1 MSQLSGSFTVEIET
15 ARLGREIA
23 SHIIDAFNASGFA
36 DALGEYVAQQVAAQQ
51 VAVQQDPDEDTEQ
64 S

>member
-23 SHIIDAFNASGFA
+23 SHIIDAFNAAGFA
-36 DALGEYVAQQVAAQQ
+36 DALSEYVARQVASDLRQANGN
-51 VAVQQDPDEDTEQ
+51 EDTEQ
-64 S
+64 P

>member
-15 ARLGREIA
+15 TRLGREIA

-36 DALGEYVAQQVAAQQ
+36 DALGEHVARLVAS
-51 VAVQQDPDEDTEQ
+51 DLHGSDGDRSPEQ
-64 S
+64 P

>member
-15 ARLGREIA
+15 TRLGREIA

-36 DALGEYVAQQVAAQQ
+36 DALGEYVAQQVAQE
-51 VAVQQDPDEDTEQ
+51 VAAQQDPDENE
-64 S
+64 SGS

>member
-36 DALGEYVAQQVAAQQ
+36 DALGEYVAQQVASGLRPAD
-51 VAVQQDPDEDTEQ
+51 ATEDPEQ
-64 S
+64 P